1 MSGRETRRTVL
12 PASAFLAIEVAF
24 LAATHVLGG
33 PPWTV
38 VGMLAFLA
46 PMATGFRTASL
57 LLLAPS
63 LAWLALFHVT
73 GNREL
78 FFPFAMHVAA
88 FLAVSLAARDPR
100 LGAVGGGLVVAVF
113 LAIRIL
119 QRATLQVLT
128 VELVV
133 AAAILAAVLAAL
145 VMLRRRSATDMAL
158 VVAAALLAYAGLA
171 L

>member
-1 MSGRETRRTVL
+1 MSGPETPRTV
-12 PASAFLAIEVAF
+12 PPQAAFLAVEVAY

-38 VGMLAFLA
+38 VGMFGFLA
-46 PMATGFRTASL
+46 PAATGFRPAAL
-57 LLLAPS
+57 LPLAPS
-63 LAWLALFHVT
+63 LAWLVLFRIT

-78 FFPFAMHVAA
+78 FFPFAMSVAA
-88 FLAVSLAARDPR
+88 SVAVSLAARDTR

-119 QRATLQVLT
+119 EQATRQVLM

-133 AAAILAAVLAAL
+133 AAAILGAVVAAL
-145 VMLRRRSATDMAL
+145 ATLRRRPAMDAGL
-158 VVAAALLAYAGLA
+158 VVAAGLLAYAGLA